1 MLRRYFGVTVMRV
14 YPATGIIVAC
24 IALSACANPATETRA
39 VERIN
44 VPQVGSP
51 LADIPNKTPGQPRL
65 SELRGRSAQ
74 AESPSREEP
83 RPPAATFSR
92 YDGRAPSDAIVARSI
107 PVSKSVPRGED
118 RQRSALSNQESLA
131 LAFAKPKPDAPVK
144 PTVQKRKTAPVIYKS
159 PPARLPEEAVSAP
172 VQQASRSVTTT
183 PRPQRRPITASPRPT
198 RRPTVE
204 VATVAPAAVIPVE
217 TPPVAALPTPPSI
230 RALALPSLNAPRT
243 SQDSTPTALP
253 EPLTAEV
260 AIPLGTIPASLGVA
274 NIQAAE
280 AALPVADSL
289 EQSKADSSGTLGW
302 DDAMALVRAGEVDSA
317 IDVGEFEV
325 LMTLCSGRGVLTIQP
340 TPGALDAINFPKVVC
355 GKAASLTSQ

>member
-1 MLRRYFGVTVMRV
+1 MRV
-14 YPATGIIVAC
+14 YPATGIIIAC
-24 IALSACANPATETRA
+24 IALSACAKPA
-39 VERIN
+39 VETGTVGRIN
-44 VPQVGSP
+44 VPQIGSP
-51 LADIPNKTPGQPRL
+51 LGDIPSKTPGQPRL
-65 SELRGRSAQ
+65 SELRGGSEQ
-74 AESPSREEP
+74 VVSPSREEP
-83 RPPAATFSR
+83 NPPVATFFR
-92 YDGRAPSDAIVARSI
+92 YDGRAPSDAIVDRSI
-107 PVSKSVPRGED
+107 PVSTSGPSQEGRRRD
-118 RQRSALSNQESLA
+118 ARSNQESLA
-131 LAFAKPKPDAPVK
+131 LALAKPKPDAPLK
-144 PTVQKRKTAPVIYKS
+144 PKVQKRKTAPVLYKS
-159 PPARLPEEAVSAP
+159 PPVRSPEEAVTAP

-183 PRPQRRPITASPRPT
+183 PRPLRRPITASPRPT

-204 VATVAPAAVIPVE
+204 VASVAPVAVIPAE
-217 TPPVAALPTPPSI
+217 TQPTAALPTPPSI
-230 RALALPSLNAPRT
+230 RALTLPSLNAPRT

-289 EQSKADSSGTLGW
+289 EQSKADASGTLGW
-302 DDAMALVRAGEVDSA
+302 DDAMALVRAGEIDSA

-340 TPGALDAINFPKVVC
+340 TPDALNAINFPKVVC